1 MDNVQVLL
9 KVCGSVLSVFNPW
22 IMEQKKKNFLFL
34 QNWVHNVPIF
44 F

>member
-22 IMEQKKKNFLFL
+22 IMEQKKKLPVFTELGT
-34 QNWVHNVPIF
+34 
-44 F
+44 